1 MTTINNKLSTTNNSM
16 GLMKVFSGSEILALA
31 LQGKIEEAGVE
42 TVLKNNIQSAT
53 MAGFGTTGQA
63 VEVFIQET
71 DFAKA
76 NPVIEEFRLS
86 I

>member
-1 MTTINNKLSTTNNSM
+1 M
-16 GLMKVFSGSEILALA
+16 GLMKVFSGSEILAQA
-31 LQGKIEEAGVE
+31 LQVKIEEIGVD
-42 TVLKNNIQSAT
+42 TVIKNNIQSARLG
-53 MAGFGTTGQA
+53 GFGNSDLA

-76 NPVIEEFRLS
+76 NPVIEEFRMS

>member
-1 MTTINNKLSTTNNSM
+1 M

-31 LQGKIEEAGVE
+31 LQEKIEEAGVD

-53 MAGFGTTGQA
+53 MAGFGTMGQA
-63 VEVFIQET
+63 VELFIQET

-76 NPVIEEFRLS
+76 NPIIEEFRLS

>member
-1 MTTINNKLSTTNNSM
+1 M

-31 LQGKIEEAGVE
+31 LKEKIEAVGVD
-42 TVLKNNIQSAT
+42 TVVKDNIQSARL
-53 MAGFGTTGQA
+53 AGFGSMGSA
-63 VEVFIQET
+63 VELFIQET

-76 NPVIEEFRLS
+76 NPVIEEFRLN

>member
-1 MTTINNKLSTTNNSM
+1 
-16 GLMKVFSGSEILALA
+16 MKVFSGSEILAQA
-31 LQGKIEEAGVE
+31 LQQRIEEIGVE
-42 TVLKNNIQSAT
+42 TIVKNNIQSARLG
-53 MAGFGTTGQA
+53 GFGNSDLA

-76 NPVIEEFRLS
+76 NPVIEDFRMS

>member
-1 MTTINNKLSTTNNSM
+1 M

-31 LQGKIEEAGVE
+31 LQKKIEAVGVE
-42 TVLKNNIQSAT
+42 TSIKNNIQSARLG
-53 MAGFGTTGQA
+53 GFGSSDLA

-76 NPVIEEFRLS
+76 NPVIEEFRMS